1 MAVNHLLML
10 EDSRRTETYRKAIL
24 EGVKKGDVVA
34 DVGTGTGILAFFAC
48 QAGAKR
54 VYAIEQR
61 EVIESAREIGKAN
74 GLEDRIVFI
83 NKRST
88 EAELPEKVD
97 VIVSDIMGSFCLEE
111 GLLDFIIDARERFLK
126 PGGRMIPYH
135 VKMFIVPVQSEEIY
149 SKVHFWNEDVYG
161 VDYRSVRDRAV
172 NTSYVHLLQ
181 PQDYLSEPAVLN
193 EIDLYQAKDNS
204 MDRAVKFRIGRKGTL
219 HGIGGWFEAKLSPGT
234 SLSTS
239 PDSAPTHWKHRFF
252 PIGKPLE
259 VSEGDKLEVRIRAG
273 QMWGL
278 GFVWNWNL
286 KLSRSRGGE
295 LRFAHSSFNPSRGD
309 LLLRMSHFTPSLS
322 ETGAIDLFIL
332 SQCNGNSTILQI
344 AGQLCQHYPSLF
356 VNVKKA
362 RNKVTETLRGK
373 VSITGKL
380 SEYDKKKEIID
391 TD

>member
-1 MAVNHLLML
+1 MGYSRAVDHLLIL
-10 EDSRRTETYRKAIL
+10 EDSAMVLYRKAIL

-34 DVGTGTGILAFFAC
+34 DVGAGTGILAFFAC

-83 NKRST
+83 NKLST
-88 EAELPEKVD
+88 QVELPEKVD
-97 VIVSDIMGSFCLEE
+97 VIVSDIFGNFCLEE
-111 GLLDFIIDARERFLK
+111 GLLDSTIDARERFLK

-149 SKVHFWNEDVYG
+149 SRVHFWNEDVYG
-161 VDYRSVRDRAV
+161 VDYRSVRDMAV

-181 PQDYLSEPAVLN
+181 PQDYLSEPAALN
-193 EIDLYQAKDNS
+193 EIDLHQAKDNS
-204 MDRAVKFRIGRKGTL
+204 MDRAVKFRIGRKGIL
-219 HGIGGWFEAKLSPGT
+219 HGIGGWFEAKLSENVL
-234 SLSTS
+234 LSTS
-239 PDSAPTHWKHRFF
+239 PETPSPLFKHRFF

-259 VSEGDKLEVRIRAG
+259 VSEGDKLEVHIGAG

-286 KLSRSRGGE
+286 KLSMSGGGE
-295 LRFAHSSFNPSRGD
+295 IRFAYSSFNPFKGD

-344 AGQLCQHYPSLF
+344 AEQLCRHYPTLF
-356 VNVKKA
+356 DNVKKA

-373 VSITGKL
+373 VSIKGKL
-380 SEYDKKKEIID
+380 SEYGK
-391 TD
+391 TFR

>member
-1 MAVNHLLML
+1 MGWDRAVSHLVML
-10 EDSRRTETYRKAIL
+10 ENSRTETYRKAIL
-24 EGVKKGDVVA
+24 EVVKKGDVVA

-54 VYAIEQR
+54 VYAIEQT

-83 NKRST
+83 NKLST
-88 EAELPEKVD
+88 ETELPEKVD
-97 VIVSDIMGSFCLEE
+97 VIVSDIMEPFCLEG
-111 GLLDFIIDARERFLK
+111 GLLDFTIDARERFLK

-149 SKVHFWNEDVYG
+149 SRVHFWNEDVYG
-161 VDYRSVRDRAV
+161 VDYRLVRDRAV
-172 NTSYVHLLQ
+172 NTSYIHLLQ
-181 PQDYLSEPAVLN
+181 PQDYLSEPAALN
-193 EIDLYQAKDNS
+193 EIDLHQAKDNL
-204 MDRAVKFRIGRKGTL
+204 MDGAVKFRIGRKGIL
-219 HGIGGWFEAKLSPGT
+219 HGIGGWFEAKLSENVL
-234 SLSTS
+234 LSTS
-239 PDSAPTHWKHRFF
+239 PETPCPLRKYRFF

-259 VSEGDKLEVRIRAG
+259 VSEGDTLEVRIGAG
-273 QMWGL
+273 QGCGL

-295 LRFAHSSFNPSRGD
+295 IRFAHSSFDPSRSD

-344 AGQLCQHYPSLF
+344 AEQLCQHYPSLF
-356 VNVKKA
+356 DNVKKA
-362 RNKVTETLRGK
+362 RNKVSGTLKGK
-373 VSITGKL
+373 VSVKGKL
-380 SEYDKKKEIID
+380 SEYDKKE
-391 TD
+391 